1 MSHRVPAHITR
12 NAGALVPAAVWFID
26 GKIRLPASPSAPRQ
40 SSPALCI
47 LRRPGA
53 VSVSPVSGV
62 APLAPN
68 TDILHGAKDFPI
80 VLSRLRLVSAP
91 HTHVF
96 HKRSAAARPLDPA
109 QPADVLRQTHGSK
122 HLTDKDLRIL
132 DELVGRDLQVERGW
146 ALADAAR
153 RVVVR
158 AVARAEPAIEVA
170 GAVDRHAA
178 EVRAHTDE
186 HERLRLLHAL
196 VVSLRVAQLAQRD
209 GLGLL
214 NLFLRARTD
223 ENGFATPL
231 DDHAVARLQA
241 PDVDLERGERHHVS
255 SGVERRE
262 ELDDE
267 QTRRRGAEEAR
278 ATNHSVVERPVPRVS
293 VPHARLVGDQ
303 ALIVEVPER
312 AKNEKARISYHEK
325 KMKILHEGKGV
336 EPERLMFC
344 CIGEDSAGALHE
356 LGRLPACLS
365 ETSWLPQGAGG

>member
-132 DELVGRDLQVERGW
+132 DELVGRDLQVKRGW

-153 RVVVR
+153 RVVG
-158 AVARAEPAIEVA
+158 EPWHGQNQPLKSPAPLI
-170 GAVDRHAA
+170 GTQQ
-178 EVRAHTDE
+178 VRAHTDE

-196 VVSLRVAQLAQRD
+196 VVSLQVAQLAQRD

-223 ENGFATPL
+223 ENRFAAL